1 MANAQY
7 FGRNKVQYRN
17 FAFKIVRTQHF
28 DVYYYAEERAAVL
41 DAAKMAERSYARL
54 SKILSHQFK
63 NRKPLL
69 LYASHT
75 DFQQTNALSGFI
87 DESTGGVTEAYKN
100 RVILPFNGSYA
111 EFDHVLNHEMVHAF
125 QYDVIFNKN
134 ILSESTPFNA
144 RLPLWFMEGMA
155 EYLSIGRI
163 DPHTVSWLRDAVLS
177 GYMRSIGEMS
187 RRDDYL
193 SYRFGQSL
201 WAYVGQKW
209 GDEVIGIILQKA
221 PRLGVE
227 RAFTSTLGLSLAD
240 LSNEWTTEVRKQYLP
255 QIAEF
260 QTPESFS
267 RRVVKHDKLSDPWY
281 LAPALSP
288 DGSTLA
294 IFSQRS
300 GYSFDLW
307 LVDAATGKFKKRLI
321 DASKNANFE
330 SLRYMNSSAAFS
342 PDGKQLAFA
351 AQTAGYDAL
360 YIYDLDKG
368 KVVRKLKFKLNGVA
382 NPSYAPDGKSI
393 VFSGNDGGI
402 SDLFITTLDGE
413 LTRLT
418 DDKYA
423 DLVPAWSPDGKSIA
437 FTTDRGPHT
446 SFETLKYGN
455 FRVAVMDVASRNTEV
470 LPNQDR
476 GKNHNPVWSPDSKQ
490 VIWVNDETGTNNL
503 YLYDIQSKSLSR
515 LTDVL
520 SGVIAIAPAS
530 PVLSWSKSGRFAYN
544 YFERAGYSI
553 YTIED
558 PTKLGSRSSMP
569 AIAATPDRPNA
580 RPLDRPSDRP
590 IADGTT
596 RSFYRAAGR
605 IRPSSE
611 TPANIERVP
620 SMSIT
625 AMMDS
630 TVSMPDTAGFELRD
644 YKVKFTPDVVGRP
657 TIGAQAG
664 GFYGSGVYGGSYIA
678 LSDMLGNHN
687 LLLAGNI
694 NGSFSDAEA
703 VVGYASMQHRLN
715 YSIVAQQT
723 PLYRYYGGGYF
734 DVPVGD
740 RLETVNANVF
750 QRDVIRNVQGL
761 ISYPFSTF
769 KRIEV
774 GATAVHYQS
783 DIIYRGYFLRTQENL
798 NRTEHLQRVKYAEP
812 MAALVFDN
820 SLFGWTGPID
830 GRRYRLQVSRPL
842 GDFAFNEALADFRNY
857 ANYRNAIVLATRVMA
872 LTRGGRDSDRFLQ
885 YWGGPYF
892 VRGYDAA
899 SYDLNGEE
907 CRNSSRTAATPS
919 ISQCPVRD
927 QLIGSSA
934 AFLNAELRFP
944 IIKELQI
951 GFLGNFPPVDLVTFF
966 DGGVAWNQKVCS
978 DGSLFNPTACGSSQ
992 KVSVTW
998 DRKAGQD
1005 PYLVREPLFSY
1016 GIGLRMNIFY
1026 TILRLDY
1033 AVPVNRP
1040 DHGGVF
1046 SISFGPSF

>member
-1 MANAQY
+1 
-7 FGRNKVQYRN
+7 
-17 FAFKIVRTQHF
+17 
-28 DVYYYAEERAAVL
+28 
-41 DAAKMAERSYARL
+41 
-54 SKILSHQFK
+54 
-63 NRKPLL
+63 
-69 LYASHT
+69 
-75 DFQQTNALSGFI
+75 
-87 DESTGGVTEAYKN
+87 
-100 RVILPFNGSYA
+100 
-111 EFDHVLNHEMVHAF
+111 
-125 QYDVIFNKN
+125 
-134 ILSESTPFNA
+134 NA

-177 GYMRSIGEMS
+177 GYMRNIAEMS

-201 WAYVGQKW
+201 WAYVGRKW

-221 PRLGVE
+221 PRMGVE

-240 LSNEWTTEVRKQYLP
+240 LSNEWTNEVRKQYLP

-267 RRVVKHDKLSDPWY
+267 KRVVKHDKMEDPWY

-294 IFSQRS
+294 ILSQRS

-307 LVDAATGKFKKRLI
+307 LVDAVTGKFKKRLI

-342 PDGKQLAFA
+342 PDGKQIAFA
-351 AQTAGYDAL
+351 AQTSGYDAL
-360 YIYDLDKG
+360 YIYDLGRG

-437 FTTDRGPHT
+437 FTTDRGPQT

-455 FRVAVMDVASRNTEV
+455 FRVAVMDVETRKIEV

-490 VIWVNDETGTNNL
+490 MIWVNDETGTNNL
-503 YLYDIQSKSLSR
+503 YLYDIQSRSLSR

-520 SGVIAIAPAS
+520 SGVIAIAPTS

-558 PTKLGSRSSMP
+558 PTKMVRGSITDPLVATSSLNEGRQ
-569 AIAATPDRPNA
+569 TPDA
-580 RPLDRPSDRP
+580 RRQTPD
-590 IADGTT
+590 AVT
-596 RSFYRAAGR
+596 RSFYRSAGV
-605 IRPSSE
+605 IRASAQ
-611 TPANIERVP
+611 TPATFERTP

-630 TVSMPDTAGFELRD
+630 TVSMPDTATFEMRD
-644 YKVKFTPDVVGRP
+644 YKMKFTPDVVGRP

-664 GFYGSGVYGGSYIA
+664 GFYGGGVYGGSYVA

-687 LLLAGNI
+687 MLLAGNI
-694 NGSFSDAEA
+694 NGSFSDAEI
-703 VVGYASMQHRLN
+703 VVGYASMKHRLN
-715 YSIVAQQT
+715 YSIVAQQS
-723 PLYRYYGGGYF
+723 PQYRYYGGGYF

-740 RLETVNANVF
+740 QMETVNANVF
-750 QRDVIRNVQGL
+750 QRDVIRQVQAM

-769 KRIEV
+769 RRVEL
-774 GATAVHYQS
+774 GATAINYQS
-783 DIIYRGYFLRTQENL
+783 DIVYRGYFLRTQENL

-820 SLFGWTGPID
+820 SVFGWTGPIN
-830 GRRYRLQVSRPL
+830 GRRYRFQVSKPM
-842 GDFAFNEALADFRNY
+842 GDFALNEAMADFRNY
-857 ANYRNAIVLATRVMA
+857 ANYKNAIVLATRFMG

-892 VRGYDAA
+892 VRGYDAT
-899 SYDLNGEE
+899 SFDLNGDE
-907 CRNSSRTAATPS
+907 CRNSSRTTTTPS

-978 DGSLFNPTACGSSQ
+978 DGTLFNPNACGQSQ
-992 KVSVTW
+992 KVAVTW

-1016 GIGLRMNIFY
+1016 GLGLRINIFY

-1033 AVPVNRP
+1033 AMPVNRP

-1046 SISFGPSF
+1046 SVSFGPSF